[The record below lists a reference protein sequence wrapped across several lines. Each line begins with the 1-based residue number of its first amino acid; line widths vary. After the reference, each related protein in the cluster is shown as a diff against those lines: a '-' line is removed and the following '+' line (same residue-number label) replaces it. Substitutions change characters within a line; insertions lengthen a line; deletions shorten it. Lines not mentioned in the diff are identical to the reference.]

1 MPPTPATP
9 TPAAPA
15 PAAPAPAAATSILSL
30 GLSVGALKIGNGV
43 TINGTGND
51 TIVGGSNDTINLSG
65 GGNSVTVL
73 DGAAITIGGGNNS
86 LSMRDN
92 GTATIAGGANTVT
105 MRDNDSLTINDNR
118 TMADNF
124 SGAVTFGDTI
134 SYHNSDT
141 IALNYTLN
149 LGASDTVTIGYNT
162 STTAQA
168 GASGTSIGAT
178 EIVNAGSSDVM
189 SFAGSG
195 QAVVLNAG
203 GKNTLTTTGSN
214 DTITIGNSATANSS
228 ASTGGACSNG
238 IIITVG
244 ATGSGTT
251 LNGGLGTDTFTAGAG
266 YDGGN
271 NYIGS
276 TGTNAQLFNAGNCV
290 NYSGLSCRVTVNY
303 NTGVGQGY
311 DANGNLLWTDTY
323 NGMEQVKGAKLDGN
337 VLTGS
342 NTYFNELK
350 GGLGQTTY
358 YDGTAGARVIWGEAG
373 ATGLLDGQ
381 GTDIA
386 HLGNGDDEIYWRN
399 QPSNSKGV
407 SNFGE
412 TAYGFNVA
420 QGSDLNFTELAT
432 AGYAGVSHS
441 FAGTAA
447 DATNWVNVSLASN
460 GQDTNVWFDKS
471 GSGNFTQI
479 AVTLKGDNLFADF
492 GVNSHPQKASAQVVQ
507 DMFNAGNLV
516 LNQTH

>member
-1 MPPTPATP
+1 MT
-9 TPAAPA
+9 AP
-15 PAAPAPAAATSILSL
+15 L
-30 GLSVGALKIGNGV
+30 GSPSNPIQVGYGV
-43 TINGTGND
+43 TYIAPNASNLTVNAAGAD
-51 TIVGGSNDTINLSG
+51 TLT
-65 GGNSVTVL
+65 
-73 DGAAITIGGGNNS
+73 GGNNDTLTVATS
-86 LSMRDN
+86 GNTLTGGNYNSIVIN
-92 GTATIAGGANTVT
+92 GGNNTIT
-105 MRDNDSLTINDNR
+105 LL
-118 TMADNF
+118 
-124 SGAVTFGDTI
+124 
-134 SYHNSDT
+134 NSDT
-141 IALNYTLN
+141 VVINDARTEANGFSGTVTYGDTVAMQSNGSLTLNYTLN
-149 LGASDTVTIGYNT
+149 LGNSDVVSANFNPLLTLGNGSSAAANYIIN
-162 STTAQA
+162 A
-168 GASGTSIGAT
+168 GTSDSIAF
-178 EIVNAGSSDVM
+178 S
-189 SFAGSG
+189 GSG

-203 GKNTLTTTGSN
+203 GSNTLTTTGSN

-238 IIITVG
+238 IIMTVG
-244 ATGSGTT
+244 QTAAGTT
-251 LNGGLGTDTFTAGAG
+251 FNGGLGTDTFTAGAG